1 MDNDN
6 KIDNEYLSE
15 SKEVSL
21 FLAEEL
27 IPLKKR
33 KVVTTYN
40 LENEYAKTK
49 KNHNISIWIIM
60 TLTIAVVCLTTMGI
74 VSSMTEKNENV
85 RVSLNTFED
94 LNMRN
99 LFDALSKTQ
108 DLYEKASKAKAEL
121 QASFDN
127 RMAHAKRIRD
137 VDIENLKKMKL
148 SKKQRQEKE
157 AAIRST
163 FNKTINKIHTDL
175 DEQLKAAEIEL
186 KQYEEQLKSFDSE
199 NIEKAQT
206 WEKEMDSQR
215 QVHEIEKN
223 KLTEEYENM
232 LSEMKKQMLDNQEHS
247 YQERKTAVNDL
258 TNHYEAIIAKLDPVI
273 KDSSVTDAI
282 ENNAGLAAGTNLS
295 LEAVTQNVTFTDEV
309 YDNELSEL
317 KRKYDQYAV
326 LNSILQKIPFAN
338 GMAKV
343 VDTENQLIY
352 NMTYSIAKTGAERIS
367 KLKADNSHLSISLD
381 KSRTEASRYKDSMS
395 TTYTLLDSYAKSIK
409 ADGFVL
415 SADSGSNTVLFIS
428 SNVRNSI
435 KNDGSTTA
443 VILDSHNKKI
453 ASGAIWFKDSVYY
466 LSFDQETVII
476 PNGAVVKINK

>member
-1 MDNDN
+1 
-6 KIDNEYLSE
+6 
-15 SKEVSL
+15 
-21 FLAEEL
+21 
-27 IPLKKR
+27 
-33 KVVTTYN
+33 
-40 LENEYAKTK
+40 
-49 KNHNISIWIIM
+49 
-60 TLTIAVVCLTTMGI
+60 
-74 VSSMTEKNENV
+74 
-85 RVSLNTFED
+85 
-94 LNMRN
+94 
-99 LFDALSKTQ
+99 
-108 DLYEKASKAKAEL
+108 
-121 QASFDN
+121 
-127 RMAHAKRIRD
+127 
-137 VDIENLKKMKL
+137 MKL

-157 AAIRST
+157 AAIRSA
-163 FNKTINKIHTDL
+163 FNKTIKQIHTDL
-175 DEQLKAAEIEL
+175 DDQLKAAEIEL

-199 NIEKAQT
+199 NVEKAQT

-223 KLTEEYENM
+223 KLTEDYENM
-232 LSEMKKQMLDNQEHS
+232 LSEMKKQMSDNQERS

-273 KDSSVTDAI
+273 KDSSVTDVI
-282 ENNAGLAAGTNLS
+282 ENNAGLAGGTNLS

-326 LNSILQKIPFAN
+326 LNSILQKIPFGN

-381 KSRTEASRYKDSMS
+381 KSRTEASRYKNSMS

-415 SADSGSNTVLFIS
+415 SVDSGSNTVLFIS
-428 SNVRNSI
+428 STVRNSI

-443 VILDSHNKKI
+443 VILDSDNKQI
-453 ASGAIWFKDSVYY
+453 ASGAVWFKDSVYY
-466 LSFDQETVII
+466 LSFDQEAVII
-476 PNGAVVKINK
+476 PNGAIVKINK